1 MDQQFRRLHAIHVV
15 FVSLLLG
22 LWQRGDIMDEGHSR
36 VHIAH
41 LMAAQK
47 PRVLERGSDRTC
59 PSKGVLSDEFPTAR
73 PCLLFSMPHTMPSY
87 YESINK
93 LRHWFVPSTHSLITS
108 QCVPSSPVGL
118 SWTQKILGIQ
128 HSSNYVR

>member
-1 MDQQFRRLHAIHVV
+1 MKGTAGYTLLTSWQPRSQEYEKGGVTRHV
-15 FVSLLLG
+15 L
-22 LWQRGDIMDEGHSR
+22 QRDS
-36 VHIAH
+36 
-41 LMAAQK
+41 
-47 PRVLERGSDRTC
+47 
-59 PSKGVLSDEFPTAR
+59 LSDEFPTAR

-118 SWTQKILGIQ
+118 S
-128 HSSNYVR
+128 